1 MKEKQAASFIFA
13 EALIC
18 FKENKNSTIKKLFSI
33 DEGYQAGI
41 SVGGLNSVRL
51 TDKFWPFEF
60 GLVFET

>member
-33 DEGYQAGI
+33 DEGYQAGDFRW
-41 SVGGLNSVRL
+41 GA
-51 TDKFWPFEF
+51 KF
-60 GLVFET
+60 G